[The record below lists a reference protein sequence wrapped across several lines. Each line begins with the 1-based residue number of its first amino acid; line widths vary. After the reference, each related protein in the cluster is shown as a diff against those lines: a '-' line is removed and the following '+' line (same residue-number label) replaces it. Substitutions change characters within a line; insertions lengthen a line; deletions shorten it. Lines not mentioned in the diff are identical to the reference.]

1 MTSTTLMLYGSC
13 SFQSGPE
20 FTQLHPHLPQTPI
33 VEYCKARGIVVQ
45 AYCPLMRGEKN
56 QASLGEGAGWAG
68 KAGFGWDHEGLKGV
82 AEKVSGR
89 FSIIGLQRRFAP
101 GQY

>member
-1 MTSTTLMLYGSC
+1 M
-13 SFQSGPE
+13 
-20 FTQLHPHLPQTPI
+20 QLHPHLPQTPI
-33 VEYCKARGIVVQ
+33 VDYCKAKGIVIQ

-82 AEKVSGR
+82 AEKVSDR
-89 FSIIGLQRRFAP
+89 FSVVGSHRRFGFQDSTNLDCLP
-101 GQY
+101 PVNRRT